1 MIITVQC
8 IDRRWALFHPHY
20 RQPFEFETGTAA
32 FDAAAGYAH
41 AHNALTGASTAV
53 QMEAFPQRIEVLR
66 VG

>member
-8 IDRRWALFHPHY
+8 IDRRWRLIHPDYH
-20 RQPFEFETGTAA
+20 QPFEFETGTAA

-41 AHNALTGASTAV
+41 AHNAVTGTSTAV
-53 QMEAFPQRIEVLR
+53 QMEALSQRIEVLR